1 MARNDAYL
9 QDPVRGAILGKGDG
23 GQSGSQPQPDA
34 GVGPV
39 DYVPPPQDSP
49 PVAAGVRGGGDEKN
63 TATDYVGSGGPP
75 SDAPDD
81 SVPTDAAPSVELDDD
96 GVPTET
102 TTPPPAGPAAA
113 PPILGA
119 GGTVDADFSGGPG
132 VSASFQGGERLYEPA
147 VPTTRE
153 VQPEELVSNQ
163 LDALLASDSPYIQ
176 AARRQGM
183 AMSNARG
190 GLGGTLGIGASV
202 QAAIRSGLPIAQGDA
217 QAFRDAAFQNMNALN
232 QFALAN
238 LEAAVNLDVA
248 NIGAEARLQ
257 AASLAASAQVQSARI
272 SAAARIATAELQAET
287 QMRVVEYQGELQQ
300 YMADVVH
307 AQTLE
312 QIALTGE
319 YDLADTQL
327 RADSQW
333 DVTQMT
339 LAGDMVTRAWD
350 ARAQSII
357 SLDGIEMDDNA
368 RQAAYQ
374 SIEDEFASRVAFIER
389 MFGVDFGIE
398 FDAPDG

>member
-1 MARNDAYL
+1 MPRNDAYL
-9 QDPVRGAILGKGDG
+9 QDPATGTILGGGDG
-23 GQSGSQPQPDA
+23 GQPGSQPQPDA

-39 DYVPPPQDSP
+39 DYVPTPQDSP
-49 PVAAGVRGGGDEKN
+49 PVDAGVPGGGDENN
-63 TATDYVGSGGPP
+63 TPTDDVVAGGPP
-75 SDAPDD
+75 SDAPDA
-81 SVPTDAAPSVELDDD
+81 SVPTDAGPSVELNDD

-102 TTPPPAGPAAA
+102 TTFLPAGPLPA

-119 GGTVDADFSGGPG
+119 GSTTSATLPGGAG
-132 VSASFQGGERLYEPA
+132 VSASFRGGERLYEPA
-147 VPTTRE
+147 VATTRE
-153 VQPEELVSNQ
+153 VQPEELVANQ

-176 AARRQGM
+176 SARRQGM

-202 QAAIRSGLPIAQGDA
+202 QAAIRQGLPIAQADA
-217 QAFRDAAFQNMNALN
+217 QAFRDAAVQNMNALN

-248 NIGAEARLQ
+248 NIGAESRIQ

-287 QMRVVEYQGELQQ
+287 QMRIVEYQGELQQ

-319 YDLADTQL
+319 YNLADTQI

-374 SIEDEFASRVAFIER
+374 SIEDEFAARVAFIER

-398 FDAPDG
+398 FDDPDG